1 MYMLLKHSHMT
12 FALLSILLFTVRG
25 YWMLNASTMLTQRWV
40 RILPHIIDTLLLT
53 TAIALTVVLSQYPF
67 INSWL
72 TAKVLALLAY
82 IVFGTIALKRG
93 KSKTIRITALVL
105 ALISVAYIV
114 WVARSHSPWP
124 WLRATQSSIC
134 TCFSSTAT

>member
-1 MYMLLKHSHMT
+1 
-12 FALLSILLFTVRG
+12 
-25 YWMLNASTMLTQRWV
+25 MLNASTMLTQRWV

-124 WLRATQSSIC
+124 WLL
-134 TCFSSTAT
+134 

>member
-12 FALLSILLFTVRG
+12 FALLSILLFTLRG

-82 IVFGTIALKRG
+82 IVFGIIALKRG
-93 KSKTIRITALVL
+93 KTKTIRITALIL
-105 ALISVAYIV
+105 ALMSVAYIV

-124 WLRATQSSIC
+124 WLL
-134 TCFSSTAT
+134 